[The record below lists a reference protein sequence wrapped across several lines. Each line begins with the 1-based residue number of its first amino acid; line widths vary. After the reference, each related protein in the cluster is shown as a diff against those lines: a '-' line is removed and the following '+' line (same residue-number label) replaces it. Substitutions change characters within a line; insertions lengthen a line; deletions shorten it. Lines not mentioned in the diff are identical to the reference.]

1 MVHKLHNTFWSVKL
15 QFDLKFVLG
24 VKKNH
29 GDLKFVLGVK
39 KKKMVKFV
47 SEGQWSIK
55 YRWSLSLFL

>member
-24 VKKNH
+24 SKKNH

-39 KKKMVKFV
+39 KKKNGKVCV
-47 SEGQWSIK
+47 RRPVV
-55 YRWSLSLFL
+55 Y